1 MFHVYMKNIS
11 LVKKYAL
18 LILHVHSNCTF
29 FWIWSTYFQ
38 NIEFIDVFITYSMM
52 CFIFYLIKLNA
63 LHISS
68 YQIMLFLDIFIAYLL
83 CIFRASVK
91 IGDKIHVF
99 CQKKMFQPK
108 IPSIFVWFYVDI
120 RGTVVDKNS
129 CIFDIKFAFCT
140 QFTLSFYKNLYF
152 MWNLNQ
158 IT

>member
-1 MFHVYMKNIS
+1 MGIPFRNYNRFKGRFRAKQFFHPYEHVKIWSIFTICRMFYVHMKNIS

-18 LILHVHSNCTF
+18 LILRVHSNCTF
-29 FWIWSTYFQ
+29 FLNMIDIFSKYRIYRRFYH
-38 NIEFIDVFITYSMM
+38 IFHDVFY
-52 CFIFYLIKLNA
+52 FYLIKLNA

-108 IPSIFVWFYVDI
+108 IPSIFV
-120 RGTVVDKNS
+120 
-129 CIFDIKFAFCT
+129 
-140 QFTLSFYKNLYF
+140 
-152 MWNLNQ
+152 
-158 IT
+158 

>member
-1 MFHVYMKNIS
+1 MCIRTVLFLNMIDIFSKYRIYRRFYHIFH
-11 LVKKYAL
+11 
-18 LILHVHSNCTF
+18 
-29 FWIWSTYFQ
+29 
-38 NIEFIDVFITYSMM
+38 DVFY
-52 CFIFYLIKLNA
+52 FYLIKLNA

-68 YQIMLFLDIFIAYLL
+68 YQITLFLDTFIAYLL

-120 RGTVVDKNS
+120 RGTVIDKNS